1 MTTVPPSLAD
11 FAQRLFVHEAGG
23 HQRTQDSA
31 DAMERACQSLHTR
44 LTPLLSEASVN
55 ALLGRAIT
63 LAGRE
68 FPLLASIGPVTD
80 CSLDGLQQ
88 AVDGRNPAEAADA
101 IVAILANFLWLLVT
115 FIGQDLGLRKV
126 HEAWPDVPFT
136 PPASSSEKAPL

>member
-44 LTPLLSEASVN
+44 LAPLLSEASVN
-55 ALLGRAIT
+55 ALLGRAVT
-63 LAGRE
+63 LAGRQ
-68 FPLLASIGPVTD
+68 FPFLASIGPVTD
-80 CSLDGLQQ
+80 CSLDGLRQV
-88 AVDGRNPAEAADA
+88 VDGLNAAEVADA
-101 IVAILANFLWLLVT
+101 LVAILANFLWLLVT

-136 PPASSSEKAPL
+136 PPASSSEKAPQ